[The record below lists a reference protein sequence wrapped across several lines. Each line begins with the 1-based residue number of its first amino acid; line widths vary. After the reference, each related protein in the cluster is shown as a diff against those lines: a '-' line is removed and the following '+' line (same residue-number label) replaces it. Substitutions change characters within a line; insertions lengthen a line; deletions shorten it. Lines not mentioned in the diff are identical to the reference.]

1 MLKDISDW
9 LSVISVV
16 GLILFGGGG
25 LLAWFKYRSDRKQ
38 GVRQENRADVDSLNV
53 RAVAMIETQFT
64 YLVKPL
70 QDELNGLRIQVKEL
84 DKEVKAHRALYQIA
98 VTHIRALYAWISQH
112 MPTDTVPKIPDVPPP
127 PAELA
132 EDLQ

>member
-1 MLKDISDW
+1 MLSEISDW

-70 QDELNGLRIQVKEL
+70 KEEIEGLRLNVKDLE
-84 DKEVKAHRALYQIA
+84 KEVKAHRALYQIA

-112 MPTDTVPKIPDVPPP
+112 MPTDAIHKVPDVPPP
-127 PAELA
+127 PPELA